1 MLKICGSAG
10 TRRSPLNAI
19 GKRLGNYKFELGRD
33 VLTARTRKLSGFSVF
48 GLVCALAAGCGG
60 GGGGATSP
68 LLVRS
73 TDAIRVGVVDTG
85 FVVEHPEYAEFVES
99 FQVFSAGARADTN
112 TSTIQDTEDPHGTYV
127 TQVIAGKTSGFV
139 ETTGDAA
146 LLLAKATP
154 IDISSSALY
163 TDYVLDT
170 RDILAG
176 TVWAIDRGARIM
188 NYSLAPM
195 YLLNSDLRTSYGYAL
210 SHNVAM
216 VISAG
221 NDGVSLTTD
230 TANATPSSLF
240 SDASLRNITLVVGAV
255 QSSGGKLVL
264 ASYSNYAGSSTAI
277 QSRFLVAQ
285 DPVTVRSQFPS
296 GGTYTDLLAYGTS
309 FTAPQVAAAL
319 TSLLVRWPHLGAATS
334 TKILLDT
341 ADQSFS
347 NLYNLNNCGE
357 KGIGTGTTNCGL
369 FYFGQGL
376 LNLNAA
382 LAPIGTTSFALGN
395 TVEGSGVSVSST
407 SLALAPAFGDGAAQL
422 QLGAALFDGYGRD
435 YTLNLASRM
444 QTTPGLS
451 GSRNWW
457 SMLGEQRQ
465 VYEDADTR
473 VHTTFSGDGAL
484 MDFGGRWFLDEKY
497 TLHWQRASGRH
508 YESSEM
514 SHPWLS
520 LVGQDALSS
529 YDWIN
534 EFGVSRDLSDGAH
547 LYAGWSQASFENGAA
562 TVADNQPRSNG
573 SALRQ
578 QLRLSWGQ
586 PSDTRWTLG
595 WALTQEREAALGAQG
610 AGALALSRSFGQSTF
625 AQFERTFGG
634 GWGLFGQLEWGTMN
648 VQGGGLLQEIN
659 GVRTSRWSTGFS
671 HETKE
676 HRWGIALSQ
685 PMRVESAEAVFNLP
699 IGRKLDGTVLRETRT
714 VKLVPTGR
722 QVNLEFALER
732 PWTPAALQRSAG
744 QFGLHLIHAQDV
756 GHVAGARDWAVL
768 GSYQLRW

>member
-1 MLKICGSAG
+1 MLA
-10 TRRSPLNAI
+10 
-19 GKRLGNYKFELGRD
+19 
-33 VLTARTRKLSGFSVF
+33 ARTRKFSRFPVI
-48 GLVCALAAGCGG
+48 GLLCALATGCGG
-60 GGGGATSP
+60 GGGGSATTSP

-85 FVVEHPEYAEFVES
+85 FVVEHPEYAEFVEN
-99 FQVFSAGARADTN
+99 FQVFSGG
-112 TSTIQDTEDPHGTYV
+112 TSVLTTTSNIQDTEDPHGTYV
-127 TQVIAGKTSGFV
+127 AQVIAGKTTGFV
-139 ETTGDAA
+139 KTTGDAS

-154 IDISSSALY
+154 IDISSSTLY

-170 RDILAG
+170 RDIRAG

-195 YLLNSDLRTSYGYAL
+195 YLLNADLSTSYQYAL
-210 SHNVAM
+210 SRDVAM

-221 NDGVSLTTD
+221 NDGENLTTVK
-230 TANATPSSLF
+230 APTPSTSLF
-240 SDASLRNITLVVGAV
+240 SDANLRNITLAVGAV
-255 QSSGGKLVL
+255 QSSGGKLLL
-264 ASYSNYAGSSTAI
+264 ASYSNYAGSNADI

-285 DPVTVRSQFPS
+285 DPVMVRSQFPS

-309 FTAPQVAAAL
+309 FTAPQVTAAL

-334 TKILLDT
+334 TQILLDT

-347 NLYNLNNCGE
+347 TLYGQKTCGDS
-357 KGIGTGTTNCGL
+357 GSGTTDCGL

-376 LNLNAA
+376 LDLDAA

-444 QTTPGLS
+444 QTAPGLS

-465 VYEDADTR
+465 VYEDAGTR
-473 VHTTFSGDGAL
+473 VHATFSGDGEL
-484 MDFGGRWFLDEKY
+484 LGSGGRWFLDGNH
-497 TLHWQRASGRH
+497 TLHWQRTSGHR
-508 YESSEM
+508 YENSQTSY
-514 SHPWLS
+514 PWLS

-534 EFGVSRDLSDGAH
+534 EFGVSRDLSDGAQ
-547 LYAGWSQASFENGAA
+547 LYASWSQASFENGAA
-562 TVADNQPRSNG
+562 TLADNRPRSDS

-578 QLRLSWGQ
+578 QLQLSWGQ
-586 PSDTRWTLG
+586 PYDTRWTLG

-610 AGALALSRSFGQSTF
+610 AGALALSRSFGQSAF
-625 AQFERTFGG
+625 AQFERTFEG
-634 GWGLFGQLEWGTMN
+634 GWGLFGQLEWGSMN
-648 VQGGGLLQEIN
+648 VQGKGLLQEIN

-671 HETKE
+671 HKTQE

-699 IGRKLDGTVLRETRT
+699 IGRTLDGTVLRESRT

-732 PWTPAALQRSAG
+732 PWTPAALQGSTG
-744 QFGLHLIHAQDV
+744 QLGLHLIHAQDAS
-756 GHVAGARDWAVL
+756 HVAGARDWAVL